1 MDGCLRQSLEMLGL
15 PVIAQEPEVVA
26 ADLARI
32 QCKTLASLIT
42 KFLNEEPLLKA
53 TCNGATVTVRE
64 IGGTGEMQFTI
75 ASKEKE
81 AR

>member
-15 PVIAQEPEVVA
+15 LPAQGPEVVA

-32 QCKTLASLIT
+32 RCKALASFIAKL
-42 KFLNEEPLLKA
+42 LNDEPLLKA
-53 TCNGATVTVRE
+53 TCDGATVTVRE